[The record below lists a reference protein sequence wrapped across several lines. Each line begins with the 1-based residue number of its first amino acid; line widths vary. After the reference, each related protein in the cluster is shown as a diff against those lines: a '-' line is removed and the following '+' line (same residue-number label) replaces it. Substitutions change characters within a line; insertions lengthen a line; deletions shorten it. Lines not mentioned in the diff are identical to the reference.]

1 MAILKI
7 NNELELV
14 PPFGVGRGVRQGCP
28 LSGILYTLSLEPFL
42 NTLRKSLSGLTMG
55 TNPLKSIAYADDI
68 CVCINHAEDI
78 VKMTSTLDLFGKAS
92 SARINWAK
100 TEALWLQPSTYP
112 LSTPLSLFLLVSLA
126 IFLGKVTGSNSW
138 ECFLVR
144 RFCEA

>member
-1 MAILKI
+1 MALLKI
-7 NNELELV
+7 NNELV

-42 NTLRKSLSGLTMG
+42 NTLRKSLSGVTMG

-78 VKMTSTLDLFGKAS
+78 VKMTSTLDLFSKAS

-112 LSTPLSLFLLVSLA
+112 LSTPPPLSLSLLVSLA
-126 IFLGKVTGSNSW
+126 IFLGKVTGSSSW

-144 RFCEA
+144 AIL